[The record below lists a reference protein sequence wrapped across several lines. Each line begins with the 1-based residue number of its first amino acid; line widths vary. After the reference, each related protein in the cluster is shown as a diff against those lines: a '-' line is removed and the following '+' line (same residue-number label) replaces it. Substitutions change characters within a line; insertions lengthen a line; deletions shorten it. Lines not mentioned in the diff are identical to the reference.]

1 MNITYLGQQ
10 TAQSDSPANKQWL
23 FAATTDPIYDDGPK
37 PAMSAK
43 ASLAKAISAKVSE
56 PKHHGQVN
64 KAPAIPSHASAITSL
79 PSTKP
84 TVAKRIACVAKHIAC
99 VGDHRSSSQPT
110 LPSTSPSQ
118 PSTERVSID
127 DEGSIIAVIAAVN
140 RKGLH
145 QRWGQ
150 HHRRRNKTWAVV
162 NAPTLRGK
170 LVLNARRR
178 CCCSHGRP
186 ILILIVRPSTQRA
199 WANERKD
206 RRIQIWIYSKWG
218 QTYVPVFFCGWV
230 TSDGSNPCSKTHVQK
245 SADSLSYDIVLIDA
259 IIFPPAN
266 LVMLEI
272 RHGY

>member
-1 MNITYLGQQ
+1 MDITYLGQQ

-23 FAATTDPIYDDGPK
+23 VAYTTDPIYDDGDVDCQRRHRSKILTPPRVQSQPCRPKHLRPRPFLTSRRTRPK

-43 ASLAKAISAKVSE
+43 ASLAKAISAKVSG

-64 KAPAIPSHASAITSL
+64 KASAIPSHASAITSL

-99 VGDHRSSSQPT
+99 VGDHRSSSQPS

-145 QRWGQ
+145 QR
-150 HHRRRNKTWAVV
+150 
-162 NAPTLRGK
+162 
-170 LVLNARRR
+170 
-178 CCCSHGRP
+178 
-186 ILILIVRPSTQRA
+186 
-199 WANERKD
+199 
-206 RRIQIWIYSKWG
+206 
-218 QTYVPVFFCGWV
+218 
-230 TSDGSNPCSKTHVQK
+230 
-245 SADSLSYDIVLIDA
+245 
-259 IIFPPAN
+259 
-266 LVMLEI
+266 
-272 RHGY
+272 